1 MATVAITPDY
11 MGDYQDGVENF
22 HGNQVVYFGWD
33 HHVLFCSPHAFPLP
47 PDMPFGA
54 VLSDVL
60 PGVWSVHPDFSKIN
74 WETATWMLNGE
85 PFTPDPAKSLID
97 NGIDHKSAL
106 RLQTPE
112 LTGIAGTG
120 S

>member
-1 MATVAITPDY
+1 MTTLAITPDY

-33 HHVLFCSPHAFPLP
+33 HHLMFCSPSAFPLP
-47 PDMPFGA
+47 PEMPFAA

-60 PGVWSVHPDFSKIN
+60 PSVWSVHPDFAKID
-74 WETATWMLNGE
+74 WSSVSWLLNGQ
-85 PFTPDPAKSLID
+85 PFSPDLSASLKD

-106 RLQTPE
+106 RLQTPA
-112 LTGIAGTG
+112 LTGIAGCGT
-120 S
+120 